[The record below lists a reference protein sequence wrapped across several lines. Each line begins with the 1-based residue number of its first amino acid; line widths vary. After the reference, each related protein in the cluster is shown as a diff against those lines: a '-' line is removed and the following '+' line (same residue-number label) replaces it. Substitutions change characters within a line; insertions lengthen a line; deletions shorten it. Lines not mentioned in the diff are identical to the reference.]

1 MDTYT
6 LIKGGHTLVQV
17 AFSDLNYLD
26 ALWHDR
32 STLHSLSVS
41 NCIPKNVDANHVI
54 QKGIDCAK
62 NQSQIKPLSWAKEID
77 ARNLKHAKTNVP
89 YVRGVVL
96 WEKTIS
102 VIDQNLADKEA
113 DKKAKKEAKKDET
126 QKFLD
131 SVMLSRRYRMY
142 KNEPSKVINYLV
154 TKAFPQQAVFVSD
167 FVCFIGCMKI
177 EINFEED
184 FFTVD
189 GKIFSNSGLKYG
201 ENEYFRA
208 CIKSLNQ

>member
-17 AFSDLNYLD
+17 AFSDLTYLD

-41 NCIPKNVDANHVI
+41 NCIPKNVDHNHVV

-113 DKKAKKEAKKDET
+113 DKKAKKEAKKDHT

-142 KNEPSKVINYLV
+142 KNETDKVVNYLV
-154 TKAFPQQAVFVSD
+154 KSVFPQADFVSD
-167 FVCFIGCMKI
+167 FVCFIDGMKI
-177 EINFEED
+177 EIDFEED

-189 GKIFSNSGLKYG
+189 GKKFSNGGLYYG
-201 ENEYFRA
+201 ENGYFRA

>member
-17 AFSDLNYLD
+17 SFSDLTYLD

-32 STLHSLSVS
+32 STLHNIKLSKSL
-41 NCIPKNVDANHVI
+41 PANVDSKHVA
-54 QKGIDCAK
+54 QKSVDCAK
-62 NQSQIKPLSWAKEID
+62 DQSQIKPLSWAKEID
-77 ARNLKHAKTNVP
+77 KRNLKHAKTNVP

-96 WEKTIS
+96 FENILEI
-102 VIDQNLADKEA
+102 IDQNLADIDA
-113 DKKAKKEAKKDET
+113 DKKAKKEAKKDAT

-154 TKAFPQQAVFVSD
+154 TKAYPNADFISD
-167 FVCFIGCMKI
+167 FVCMI
-177 EINFEED
+177 EGKKVVINFDED

-189 GKIFSNSGLKYG
+189 KVKFKNFKWNIIMLG
-201 ENEYFRA
+201 EY
-208 CIKSLNQ
+208 IKELM